1 MYRQGTET
9 SMIVDD
15 KESFSVSLNTIFRAS
30 DEEIFE
36 RCGDDALQYLR
47 FQRYIICYLVILMI
61 FSIGV
66 ILPLNLHGNLVI
78 IPIICI
84 LRPTDNL
91 MRPKSKS
98 TLIVNIHFRVES
110 FKSSGVVRTNND
122 SESQPE

>member
-78 IPIICI
+78 IPITCI
-84 LRPTDNL
+84 LG
-91 MRPKSKS
+91 
-98 TLIVNIHFRVES
+98 HFSNTTKIKKHIAR
-110 FKSSGVVRTNND
+110 
-122 SESQPE
+122 

>member
-9 SMIVDD
+9 SMIVED
-15 KESFSVSLNTIFRAS
+15 KESFSVSLKTIFCAS

-66 ILPLNLHGNLVI
+66 ILPLNLQGNLVM

-84 LRPTDNL
+84 HRRFIAMKLHKKYIDC
-91 MRPKSKS
+91 
-98 TLIVNIHFRVES
+98 
-110 FKSSGVVRTNND
+110 
-122 SESQPE
+122 

>member
-1 MYRQGTET
+1 MREEKHENEVAEASKNKKLLRRRPLYRQGTET
-9 SMIVDD
+9 SMIVDE
-15 KESFSVSLNTIFRAS
+15 KESFSVSLNTVFRAS

-78 IPIICI
+78 IPITCI
-84 LRPTDNL
+84 LGHFDNDFNTTKIKKYIA
-91 MRPKSKS
+91 R
-98 TLIVNIHFRVES
+98 
-110 FKSSGVVRTNND
+110 
-122 SESQPE
+122 